1 MIGFIIYELTSKQSR
16 EGKLK
21 AEGNEWTHK
30 ACVRMKGH
38 KMNERKQW
46 MNERTR

>member
-1 MIGFIIYELTSKQSR
+1 MNGFIIYELTSKQSH
-16 EGKLK
+16 EVKLK

-30 ACVRMKGH
+30 PCDRMKGH
-38 KMNERKQW
+38 KTNERKQW